1 MLNEI
6 ILHRANQRRR
16 HVVDVHRHATFK
28 CKIRHLFLR
37 VLGEVPP
44 AYSKGRER

>member
-16 HVVDVHRHATFK
+16 RSVDVHRLATFK
-28 CKIRHLFLR
+28 CKMRHLILR
-37 VLGEVPP
+37 VLGDLPP
-44 AYSKGRER
+44 ADSGKSER